1 MRADWRWGLRC
12 GSSRRSSSHFLH
24 SSDARTTMRK
34 VVFVAGEASGDL
46 HAAGV
51 AAALRRIRPELLLAA
66 VGGRRLAEE
75 GVQLI
80 HRDEQL
86 GVMGFL
92 EVLKHV
98 PRHFLLLRTM
108 RKMFERGE
116 VAVLILIDYPGFNMK
131 VAAAAKRAGVPV
143 LYYVTPQVWAWGAG
157 RIPKLAQLITKAA
170 VILPFEESLLR
181 GFGID
186 ATFVGHPLLDR
197 AVDMPTKV
205 EAREALRLALN
216 TPVLALFPGS
226 RQQEID
232 RHIDDFV
239 ATAKELQRRISGL
252 QVLVSVAPTV
262 ALDSRRCPFRLV
274 HSASLSVLRAADV
287 ALCKSGTTT
296 LEAAIADCPLIVAY
310 RTGRINYAVARRVV
324 KVPNIGLVNVV
335 AGREVA
341 REFIQDEIE
350 PSMMADAL
358 AEILNEGP
366 RRQEVLTGL
375 AEVRSKLGS
384 PGAADR
390 VAQMASGLAGPR

>member
-1 MRADWRWGLRC
+1 
-12 GSSRRSSSHFLH
+12 
-24 SSDARTTMRK
+24 MRK
-34 VVFVAGEASGDL
+34 VLFVAGEASGDL

-157 RIPKLAQLITKAA
+157 RIPKLARLITKAA
-170 VILPFEESLLR
+170 VILPFEEQLLR

-239 ATAKELQRRISGL
+239 GTAKDVQRRIPGL

-262 ALDSRRCPFRLV
+262 ALDSKRCPFRLV

-335 AGREVA
+335 AGREIA
-341 REFIQDEIE
+341 REFIQDEIV

-358 AEILNEGP
+358 AEILKDGP
-366 RRQEVLTGL
+366 QRQEVLTGL

-390 VAQMASGLAGPR
+390 VAEMASGLAGPRG